1 MIRRPPR
8 STRPD
13 TRLPY
18 TTLFRSGSVVDLEQH
33 RRPFP
38 LLAAEA
44 DMELPAN
51 AVPRPVSDRRE
62 RLPVARSWR
71 SFRLRDG
78 EAVVPFLELAPL
90 KQHSEPSS
98 LHRRLRGK
106 IQAYREYNRASHQPR
121 TTNGTVW
128 YNNIKT

>member
-78 EAVVPFLELAPL
+78 AAVVPFLERAPL
-90 KQHSEPSS
+90 KKNYERSG
-98 LHRRLRGK
+98 LRTRRSGK
-106 IQAYREYNRASHQPR
+106 IEAPRERKRPR
-121 TTNGTVW
+121 LHPRH
-128 YNNIKT
+128 